1 MASRPGRDSITT
13 GLATARLPGSGTVE
27 LGSCTDELIEEGS
40 DELLRDGSDEFARK
54 VSDRLVAGDGRDELV
69 DAGRKGLLSGPRDWN
84 VLASEGEVTEA

>member
-1 MASRPGRDSITT
+1 MAPRSGTGRMGI
-13 GLATARLPGSGTVE
+13 GLTPARLPGLGTVE
-27 LGSCTDELIEEGS
+27 LGSCEDELVETGS
-40 DELLRDGSDEFARK
+40 DELARDGSDEFARK